1 MWRLLPVFLL
11 VSCAADDVKQPAHG
25 EHQPDQGR
33 IVRLVELP
41 VVSSTQSVD
50 GQPSRR
56 TFEKQGIKGWLD
68 ETGVWHIE
76 AEVHHG
82 RLRCG
87 TYETGIQLGR
97 GNPACSDVEWLTG
110 VESVTRQRHCNSA
123 TRLHRG
129 GGRFSEAASRFEEV
143 SCVRLVVRCEGT
155 C

>member
-1 MWRLLPVFLL
+1 MWRLLPVLLL
-11 VSCAADDVKQPAHG
+11 VSCAANEEK
-25 EHQPDQGR
+25 QPDQGR

-41 VVSSTQSVD
+41 LTAATQSVA

-56 TFEKQGIKGWLD
+56 TFEKQGIQGWLD
-68 ETGVWHIE
+68 ATGAWQIK
-76 AEVHHG
+76 AEVNHS
-82 RLRCG
+82 RILCG

-97 GNPACSDVEWLTG
+97 GNPACSDVQWLTG
-110 VESVTRQRHCNSA
+110 AEFVSRQRQCNSA

-129 GGRFSEAASRFEEV
+129 SGRFSEAPSRLEEV

>member
-11 VSCAADDVKQPAHG
+11 VSCAANDAKQPASDD
-25 EHQPDQGR
+25 HQPDQGR

-41 VVSSTQSVD
+41 VASSAQIIE

-56 TFEKQGIKGWLD
+56 MFEKQGIQGWLD
-68 ETGVWHIE
+68 DTGAWHIK

-82 RLRCG
+82 RIRCG
-87 TYETGIQLGR
+87 TYETGVQLGR
-97 GNPACSDVEWLTG
+97 GTSACSDVEWLTG
-110 VESVTRQRHCNSA
+110 VESVSRQRHCNSA

-129 GGRFSEAASRFEEV
+129 GGRFSDVANRLEEV
-143 SCVRLVVRCEGT
+143 TCMRLVVRCEGT